1 MPGNTYGIVF
11 GALKRR
17 GTHHPEAMVERSSLA
32 YELGM
37 LLSLIV
43 ILPLFLYSCHFVSAV
58 FYTID
63 KKKSKVSLA
72 WSLYDILQQVVFQ
85 TKKHTYE

>member
-1 MPGNTYGIVF
+1 MLGNTYGIVF
-11 GALKRR
+11 GALKGRA
-17 GTHHPEAMVERSSLA
+17 THHPEAIEERSSLA

-37 LLSLIV
+37 LFSLIV
-43 ILPLFLYSCHFVSAV
+43 ILPLSSIHAILSALCS
-58 FYTID
+58 TPLI
-63 KKKSKVSLA
+63 KKGKVSLA